1 MAVQKGRGWGNVWIW
16 NEKSHLWPAGSFLGI
31 SKGKVG
37 DIWGRKVI
45 EDSGQGLM
53 LCIESRE

>member
-1 MAVQKGRGWGNVWIW
+1 MFGFGMKKVTSGGLEV
-16 NEKSHLWPAGSFLGI
+16 AGIF
-31 SKGKVG
+31 KGKVG

-53 LCIESRE
+53 LCIESRD